1 MTRWVESRLPISV
14 LDESKHIISFHKR
27 SVFELAP
34 KDLYYVEGVLE
45 FLDAPGEWYLDENSR
60 KVYYLPRPG
69 EVAGKTE
76 AVAPYLS
83 QVVRMNGEPQSSK
96 FIENLH
102 VSGITFAHTEWYFP
116 AGFHSG
122 KNKPEIDPAPKP
134 EVGGFGQAAIGVPGA
149 VWGEGL
155 RNCLFENCS
164 FLQIGN
170 YALELGKG
178 CQSNIITR
186 CKFSGLGGGG
196 IKLGET
202 SIRTQPAELAHD
214 NKILNCE
221 IGDGGKL
228 FHSAIGVWIGQSA
241 NNEISHCNIHDFY
254 YTGISIGWTWGY
266 GPALASNNLVA
277 FNHVHH
283 IGVRA
288 DGDGPILSDMG
299 GIYTLGK
306 TARLQSH
313 K

>member
-1 MTRWVESRLPISV
+1 M
-14 LDESKHIISFHKR
+14 
-27 SVFELAP
+27 
-34 KDLYYVEGVLE
+34 
-45 FLDAPGEWYLDENSR
+45 
-60 KVYYLPRPG
+60 
-69 EVAGKTE
+69 
-76 AVAPYLS
+76 LS
-83 QVVRMNGEPQSSK
+83 N
-96 FIENLH
+96 
-102 VSGITFAHTEWYFP
+102 
-116 AGFHSG
+116 
-122 KNKPEIDPAPKP
+122 
-134 EVGGFGQAAIGVPGA
+134 
-149 VWGEGL
+149 
-155 RNCLFENCS
+155 
-164 FLQIGN
+164 
-170 YALELGKG
+170 LGKG

-288 DGDGPILSDMG
+288 DGEGPILSDMG

-306 TARLQSH
+306 QPGSKVINNLWHDIAATQYGGWGIYFDEGSSGILAESNLVYRTTLTGLPPALRRNQHGS
-313 K
+313 